1 MRRGT
6 ALTIVASAVAFAT
19 AVPPAQIRG
28 KVSLARNRPVVGAI
42 VLVEP
47 ERGGSLLLTAS
58 DLRGEF
64 RVADLEEG
72 VYRVTIRRDGFKPWT
87 QDRLDVK
94 PPFRTIVEATLEPA
108 GAAAEAPPPAPSTRP
123 AALRFAGFVREAEG
137 APAVSARLRLVRPDG
152 ALDPREAPVGEDG
165 RVEIEAL
172 PAGRWNLEILA
183 PGAIPLRAGLD
194 LLRDT
199 EFEISLVAQPPE
211 YPLSLEDLMPP
222 EDAVPPEGLR

>member
-1 MRRGT
+1 M
-6 ALTIVASAVAFAT
+6 LQAT
-19 AVPPAQIRG
+19 AGGILAAAIVLASTVPPAQIRG
-28 KVSLARNRPVVGAI
+28 KVSLARNRPVVGAV

-47 ERGGSLLLTAS
+47 EGGGSLLLTAS

-64 RVADLEEG
+64 RVTDLEDG

-87 QDRLDVK
+87 QDRLEVK

-108 GAAAEAPPPAPSTRP
+108 GSAAEAPPPVPSGERGT
-123 AALRFAGFVREAEG
+123 LRFSGFVREAAG
-137 APAVSARLRLVRPDG
+137 APAASARVRLVRPDG
-152 ALDPREAPVGEDG
+152 ALDPREAAVGEDG

-183 PGAIPLRAGLD
+183 PGAIPLRAALD
-194 LLRDT
+194 LERDT

-222 EDAVPPEGLR
+222 EEAVPPEGLR